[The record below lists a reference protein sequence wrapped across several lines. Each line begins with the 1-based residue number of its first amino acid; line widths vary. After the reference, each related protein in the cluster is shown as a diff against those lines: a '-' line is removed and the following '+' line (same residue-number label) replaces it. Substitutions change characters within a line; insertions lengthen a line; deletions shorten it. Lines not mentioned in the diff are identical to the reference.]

1 MKALVVGL
9 AVAGESAARQMA
21 MRGWDVNVVEDH
33 PTEASRA
40 RAAALR
46 VLGVRTVDS
55 PSPDQLAALVD
66 ATEVLVPSPGVPYAH
81 PAITRALDHGTPV
94 WTELELA
101 AQWST
106 VPIVAI
112 TGTDGKTTVT
122 TLVEQMLTA
131 SGLRTVSAGNNDLP
145 LVDVLDQ
152 ELDVIVLEASSFRL
166 QFIETFRPMV
176 GVWLNLA
183 PDHLDWHTSMEHY
196 GAAKARVWENQA
208 PDDLAS
214 PTPRTTWS

>member
-33 PTEASRA
+33 PTEASRT

-183 PDHLDWHTSMEHY
+183 PDHLDWHTSMEQY